1 MKRPVYQDLRV
12 ASSCIFSFRVRT
24 DPVPKTYC
32 CDKFYYFEHE
42 TMNEIQDLN
51 ACKLFNQLSVILA
64 HDSYRN
70 AQSDMLPLLRFKEG
84 VLRNIIYVTD
94 PLFFPVALR
103 PIAGHGLLILE
114 VSLSHTATHHSR
126 QDFSGRVIS
135 SSQRPLPDNIVWC
148 CGIMPQ
154 HQS

>member
-51 ACKLFNQLSVILA
+51 ACKLFN
-64 HDSYRN
+64 
-70 AQSDMLPLLRFKEG
+70 
-84 VLRNIIYVTD
+84 
-94 PLFFPVALR
+94 
-103 PIAGHGLLILE
+103 
-114 VSLSHTATHHSR
+114 
-126 QDFSGRVIS
+126 
-135 SSQRPLPDNIVWC
+135 
-148 CGIMPQ
+148 
-154 HQS
+154 